1 MGHVISYK
9 TTNIQSKLRVSYRI
23 DYMYNFLFYVCFL
36 PLAGSSR
43 PKNWYYSVI
52 LVPSSVSICKWMMCV
67 FKYNATSEL
76 MGSSSKSFHCSLRR
90 MQEYESPPAQ
100 NKRYHQGAL
109 INLHPKCDNYFRHFF
124 SNLWSQ
130 EACIIKPY
138 SYCSRT
144 YTEHQLKMEN
154 VCIRRMI

>member
-1 MGHVISYK
+1 
-9 TTNIQSKLRVSYRI
+9 
-23 DYMYNFLFYVCFL
+23 
-36 PLAGSSR
+36 
-43 PKNWYYSVI
+43 
-52 LVPSSVSICKWMMCV
+52 MCV

-109 INLHPKCDNYFRHFF
+109 MNLHPKCDNYFRHFF

-138 SYCSRT
+138 SYCQYVYRTPTENGKRLYTQNDLISAAPPTPHHPDLVQDVTSTIDSINGTIPYVELFYEEKSRRKT
-144 YTEHQLKMEN
+144 KT
-154 VCIRRMI
+154 

>member
-124 SNLWSQ
+124 SNLWSHVVTGSMYNQ
-130 EACIIKPY
+130 TLFLLF
-138 SYCSRT
+138 SYVYRT
-144 YTEHQLKMEN
+144 PTENGKRLYT
-154 VCIRRMI
+154 